1 MYKSN
6 TTRWKPCILCCLT
19 THPQNEGRGGGT
31 YLRGVLILNFWSIGG
46 ALIRRGCLFEDF
58 RWWHFSFKFGGLNK
72 ARHYSRTMQII
83 VLAYQLVHTNW
94 LLNHLA
100 QQMIETLGH
109 VPFCAHWV
117 HAGSLLGDKLG
128 ELSGLQTRSNSQEL
142 FPFHG
147 QQEQSHPDV
156 GYSARVDRDLWAS
169 THGLCK

>member
-6 TTRWKPCILCCLT
+6 TTWWKLCILCCLS

-46 ALIRRGCLFEDF
+46 VLIRRECLFVGALIRGFTVVTLQ
-58 RWWHFSFKFGGLNK
+58 FSFKFGGLNK
-72 ARHYSRTMQII
+72 GRHYSRTMQII

-100 QQMIETLGH
+100 QQLLKTLGH
-109 VPFCAHWV
+109 VPFCAHCTS

-128 ELSGLQTRSNSQEL
+128 ELSRLQTPSS
-142 FPFHG
+142 
-147 QQEQSHPDV
+147 S
-156 GYSARVDRDLWAS
+156 
-169 THGLCK
+169 